1 MSFAPDYIE
10 PRLAWRIWKAEEREG
25 FVYLGSLFHQSL
37 WPVQEP
43 LVAQCNGWRAPWRRR
58 RSQRHSAPKWSCQC
72 GIYASSLRHLDRHYL
87 RTRIPRE
94 GITILGRVSLWG
106 EVVECE
112 WGWRA
117 SHAYPERLF
126 VPQPPRDAALAEW
139 IAKSLEGYG
148 VPVEIVEATSSRAL
162 IAELGASYALA

>member
-1 MSFAPDYIE
+1 
-10 PRLAWRIWKAEEREG
+10 
-25 FVYLGSLFHQSL
+25 
-37 WPVQEP
+37 
-43 LVAQCNGWRAPWRRR
+43 
-58 RSQRHSAPKWSCQC
+58 
-72 GIYASSLRHLDRHYL
+72 
-87 RTRIPRE
+87 
-94 GITILGRVSLWG
+94 VSLWG

-148 VPVEIVEATSSRAL
+148 VPVEIVEATSSRGL